1 MTKPTGSEPLPLPS
15 TLKWLGGLFT
25 LLSVAFAAV
34 LLVRHGGEVGQQWAD
49 LQAAGWEL
57 RPAWLGASLALFVL
71 NLVVLGLLWV
81 WLLRA
86 LGGRLSA
93 ISGLRIWSWTN
104 LGRYLPGK
112 VWQLSALAVYMRRQ
126 QSSAG
131 IALGSSAALQVLLLA
146 TGAGF
151 AVATLGIRLSGGDT
165 ATIGAALAVA
175 AGGLL
180 LVLRPGVVVG
190 ASAWMARR
198 LGEPEPAASLPT
210 GVVWGVAAGTAL
222 SWLLAGLA
230 LIALWRGAGGGPGP
244 DLLTW
249 TGAFTTAYLAGYI
262 AVFVPAGMI
271 VREGTLA
278 VLLVSIGG
286 VEGAAAAGIAIAA
299 RLWSVVAELLTA
311 ALAWMIPVRQPDE
324 SEGVAEE

>member
-1 MTKPTGSEPLPLPS
+1 M
-15 TLKWLGGLFT
+15 FT
-25 LLSVAFAAV
+25 VLSIGFAVV
-34 LLVRHGGEVGQQWAD
+34 LLARNWGELGQQWAD
-49 LQAAGWEL
+49 LRAAGWVL
-57 RPAWLGASLALFVL
+57 RPAWLAASLGLFTL
-71 NLVVLGLLWV
+71 NLVILGLLWV

-86 LGGRLSA
+86 LGGTLTTV
-93 ISGLRIWSWTN
+93 SGLRIWAWTN

-112 VWQLSALAVYMRRQ
+112 VWQLSALAVYMRKQ
-126 QSSAG
+126 QNSAG

-151 AVATLGIRLSGGDT
+151 AVATLGIRLSGGNP
-165 ATIGAALAVA
+165 ATTVAAVVVA

-180 LVLRPGVVVG
+180 LALRPSVVVG

-198 LGEPEPAASLPT
+198 FGEPEPADDLAR

-222 SWLLAGLA
+222 SWLVAGLA
-230 LIALWRGAGGGPGP
+230 LVCLWRGAGGGAGP
-244 DLLTW
+244 DLMTW
-249 TGAFTTAYLAGYI
+249 TGAYTAAYLAGYI

-278 VLLVSIGG
+278 LLLVSLGG
-286 VEGAAAAGIAIAA
+286 VSGVAAAGIAIAA

-311 ALAWMIPVRQPDE
+311 ALAWIIPVREEDAPE
-324 SEGVAEE
+324 SREGE